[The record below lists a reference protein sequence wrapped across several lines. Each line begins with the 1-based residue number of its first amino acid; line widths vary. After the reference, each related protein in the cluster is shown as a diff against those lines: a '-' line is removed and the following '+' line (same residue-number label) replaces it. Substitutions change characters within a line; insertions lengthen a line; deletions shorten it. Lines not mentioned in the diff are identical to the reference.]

1 MKNKWGSVIRKLG
14 LFLLCFL
21 MAACSIDMDTQ
32 LDLKD
37 DQSGQ
42 RIITIS
48 VDKDAIEDYGTDELE
63 KIEQVIADYKPDSL
77 EYKKDTDDDGNVQY
91 VFTLAF
97 SSLDDYRSKVAELI
111 GREPVIELSEPDT
124 VFSKG
129 VSFKEDFSSN
139 DLTLWFREGLE
150 KEGIENDITGNF
162 VEETTMIYKG
172 EEYDS
177 GSYINVNDVE
187 VNPYPDKDQG
197 RWFI

>member
-48 VDKDAIEDYGTDELE
+48 VGKDAIEDYGSDELE

-77 EYKKDTDDDGNVQY
+77 EYKKDTDDDRM
-91 VFTLAF
+91 
-97 SSLDDYRSKVAELI
+97 SSPWRSAVWMTIEARSK
-111 GREPVIELSEPDT
+111 
-124 VFSKG
+124 
-129 VSFKEDFSSN
+129 N
-139 DLTLWFREGLE
+139 
-150 KEGIENDITGNF
+150 
-162 VEETTMIYKG
+162 
-172 EEYDS
+172 
-177 GSYINVNDVE
+177 
-187 VNPYPDKDQG
+187 
-197 RWFI
+197 